1 MARAVMVSSHS
12 SGGSGVPGGGTSF
25 VFTQV
30 APSATWTIVHNLGFV
45 PGGILLRNP
54 DGETIRGSIVST
66 SATTTVISFSQAVAG
81 TATLS

>member
-1 MARAVMVSSHS
+1 MARAVMVSSHGS
-12 SGGSGVPGGGTSF
+12 SGSGVPGGGTSF

-30 APSATWTIVHNLGFV
+30 APAATWTITHNLGFA

-54 DGETIRGSIVST
+54 DGESIRGTVVST
-66 SATTTVISFSQAVAG
+66 SGVTTVISFSQAVAG